1 MPIRAFVGSDASF
14 ALDDLKAMGDAFSSS
29 LAKLGLNDMNDPMV
43 EMLARRIIRAALD
56 GERDPL
62 RLCEIGV
69 EASGGG
75 STQAE
80 DTQTDRRPEIK

>member
-62 RLCEIGV
+62 RLCGDR
-69 EASGGG
+69 SGGFWRG
-75 STQAE
+75 LDSSRGHAN
-80 DTQTDRRPEIK
+80 RP